1 MSAKFNP
8 EALTRIN
15 TSPGVGVGS
24 GFSWTLSTLMS
35 PVVVVTTCLIG
46 RVCIRLIEVSQTLPI
61 VDCPLPIDPIHETS
75 IGNQKSAIGN
85 VLLLFFAANF
95 IGGAR

>member
-1 MSAKFNP
+1 
-8 EALTRIN
+8 
-15 TSPGVGVGS
+15 
-24 GFSWTLSTLMS
+24 
-35 PVVVVTTCLIG
+35 
-46 RVCIRLIEVSQTLPI
+46 VSQTLPI